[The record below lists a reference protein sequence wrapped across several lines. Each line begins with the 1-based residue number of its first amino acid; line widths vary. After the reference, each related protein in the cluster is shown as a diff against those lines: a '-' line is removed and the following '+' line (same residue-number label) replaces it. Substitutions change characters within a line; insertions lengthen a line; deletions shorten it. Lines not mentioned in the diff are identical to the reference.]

1 MEKALWVV
9 RDKITSPGA
18 IDDLMADATT
28 RGIHDVVAQVRGRGD
43 AYFGST
49 LEPQAE
55 ALEDP
60 AFDPL
65 GHLVRAGAAVG
76 VRVHA
81 WANVFF
87 VWSSPSGAL
96 PRSSEHLVR
105 KHPAWLLPPDRGGL
119 PPHPLT
125 LSGEMGARTDRP
137 STFDRGGLPPHPLT
151 LSGEMGARTDRPATL
166 SYLDPVGGSDWEG
179 IYTDPR
185 NTEAREHTL
194 AVFTDIV
201 ARYRVEGFHY
211 DYVRYPQAAYAS
223 SPDDHT
229 AVTALVREGA
239 TRLRSARPGIVIS
252 AAVFPDP
259 DAARDRV
266 LQRWPDWAR
275 EGWIDLLC
283 PMAYRKDTSSVRAL
297 LTRARKAAPRTRM
310 WGGLMAYAGERRLIR
325 DQVRAAKD
333 AGCDG
338 AILFAYEPTQRDLLD
353 VFAAS

>member
-9 RDKITSPGA
+9 RDKIISPGA

-43 AYFGST
+43 AYFAST

-65 GHLVRAGAAVG
+65 GHLVRGGAAVG

-105 KHPAWLLPPDRGGL
+105 RHPEWLLRPVRGGL

-125 LSGEMGARTDRP
+125 LSGEVGALTDRP
-137 STFDRGGLPPHPLT
+137 T
-151 LSGEMGARTDRPATL
+151 TL

-266 LQRWPDWAR
+266 LQRWPDCAR